1 MNLLMKKDRPDGEN
15 NKLYYL
21 MDEQWTKFTAYDMRS
36 ALIDEKQNPHMSP
49 PATSPMSHLRTPT
62 SPLPVRSPMHL
73 ELASFKKSIK
83 REASAYSTL
92 KDERYFDKFQRD
104 LFITAKSHDVSEI
117 LDPTFTPGSSPE
129 EQELFEA
136 KQVFMYKV
144 FNETFLTDMGR
155 TNVRKYLKTTDAQA
169 VWKEYSEYMTTSSK
183 GASEKRKI
191 THYLT
196 NTVLD
201 SQFRGTTQQFVLHF
215 NEQFRRLD
223 DLTDISE
230 RMPDSIKM
238 ALLQNAVKDI
248 PQLSIVETL
257 DEYTST
263 TCGNGSFTHL
273 NYSSYYNLL
282 INACVRYDATK
293 TSTPSKRRN
302 VYAASG
308 TQDFNTFEDSHET
321 HFSQDI
327 DTPTDDFYQ
336 VHQTKHSRK
345 PPTPLSGF
353 QKDHSSKPSSAKKPS
368 APKKYDGPVYVPA
381 EVYKL
386 LSPEAVTALKKYNFE
401 ALNKMAKKREFMS
414 LTSQIR
420 YYPLLKPISL
430 KNKLKPT
437 KMRMNLKVKLIPFL
451 TTSTVNTTRKM
462 I

>member
-1 MNLLMKKDRPDGEN
+1 MNLLIKQDRPVDQKY

-21 MDEQWTKFTAYDMRS
+21 MDEQWTKLTAQDMRS
-36 ALIDEKQNPHMSP
+36 ALVDEKFEKLSSHMTS
-49 PATSPMSHLRTPT
+49 TSPCHMPHFRSPT
-62 SPLPVRSPMHL
+62 SPVPMRSPMHL
-73 ELASFKKSIK
+73 ELTSFKKSIK
-83 REASAYSTL
+83 REASAYSVL

-104 LFITAKSHDVSEI
+104 LFITTKSHDVSEI
-117 LDPTFTPGSSPE
+117 LDPTYTPGPSPE

-136 KQVFMYKV
+136 KQIFMYKG
-144 FNETFLTDMGR
+144 FNETLLTDMGR
-155 TNVRKYLKTTDAQA
+155 TKVRNYLKTTDAQA

-183 GASEKRKI
+183 GASEKRKL

-201 SQFRGTTQQFVLHF
+201 SQFRGTTQQFVLCF

-230 RMPDSIKM
+230 RMPEFNKM

-263 TCGNGSFTHL
+263 TCGDGSFTHL

-308 TQDFNTFEDSHET
+308 TQDFNTIEEPHET

-327 DTPTDDFYQ
+327 DTPPDDFYE

-353 QKDHSSKPSSAKKPS
+353 QKDHPRKSTPSTPQKPF
-368 APKKYDGPVYVPA
+368 KKYDGPVYVPA
-381 EVYKL
+381 AVYKL
-386 LSPEAVTALKKYNFE
+386 LGPEAVVALKKYNSE
-401 ALNKMAKKREFMS
+401 AINKMAKKRGIHVTDVTDHELS
-414 LTSQIR
+414 IAETN
-420 YYPLLKPISL
+420 ISEH
-430 KNKLKPT
+430 
-437 KMRMNLKVKLIPFL
+437 
-451 TTSTVNTTRKM
+451 
-462 I
+462 